1 MAPPASQPPPPLT
14 LVGRSLPPDP
24 ARHEKQLHAVME
36 IAWALR
42 STLHV
47 DTLLPQI
54 MEKVTALMRADRS
67 TFFVVDHA
75 RGELWS
81 KVLQM
86 AGELPRE
93 IRLRIGEGLAGWV
106 AQTGQV
112 VNLVD
117 AYEDPRFDRTW
128 DIKSGYRTQSLL
140 CVPIY
145 DREQRVIAVIQC
157 LNKAERRRFDTEDE
171 ELLRCIGAQCAVA
184 LESAFLYQS
193 LLDRN
198 DALQNA
204 EARLRR
210 ANAELEMLYDL
221 EQLMS
226 ESGDV
231 PSLIRAALDR
241 VCSRLGMRVASVM
254 MIGEGSAPV
263 VAITREGEALAV
275 RSLDMRDAKRLLQQA
290 RVPAHRRIASESE
303 SLVGAAAPLSVCE
316 IFAAPL
322 SDGRSHF
329 GVLELA
335 DRVDAPDDD
344 AWLLRMVSLVASQL
358 ARGIVVRRD
367 REEAERGE
375 RLSLL
380 GHSVGAILHD
390 LRTPMTAIGGFSEL
404 MATEPDE
411 GLRTEYSGRISRALE
426 HMETMTHEVLAFA
439 RGRREVLV
447 QKVYMHQFI
456 DAVRELLVPETQRF
470 GVQLV
475 VSAEYDGVARFD
487 ESKIKR
493 VIFNLAR
500 NACQAMGT
508 GGTFT
513 WRVSRASDDLVLE
526 CRDTGPGIPKEMEGR
541 LFESFATHGKSDG
554 TGLGLA
560 MAKKIIDAHGG
571 SITCQSQPGQGA
583 SFRIALPIR

>member
-14 LVGRSLPPDP
+14 LIARSVPPDP

-36 IAWALR
+36 IAWTLR
-42 STLHV
+42 STLQV
-47 DTLLPQI
+47 DSLLPQI
-54 MEKVTALMRADRS
+54 MDTVTALMRADRS
-67 TFFVVDHA
+67 TFFIVDQS

-81 KVLQM
+81 KVLQL
-86 AGELPRE
+86 AGEQPRE
-93 IRLRIGEGLAGWV
+93 IRLRIGDGLAGWV

-112 VNLVD
+112 LNLAD
-117 AYEDPRFDRTW
+117 AYEDSRFDRTW
-128 DIKSGYRTQSLL
+128 DIKSGYRTRSLL
-140 CVPIY
+140 CMPIH

-157 LNKAERRRFDTEDE
+157 LNKAERRSFDTEDE

-184 LESAFLYQS
+184 LESAFLYQAV
-193 LLDRN
+193 LDRN
-198 DALQNA
+198 AALQ
-204 EARLRR
+204 EAQARVRR

-226 ESGDV
+226 ESDDL
-231 PSLIRAALDR
+231 PALIRGALDR
-241 VCSRLGMRVASVM
+241 VCSLLGMRVASLMLV
-254 MIGEGSAPV
+254 GESSAPV
-263 VAITREGEALAV
+263 YAITRDGQALAV
-275 RSLDMRDAKRLLQQA
+275 PALDPREAKRLLQQA
-290 RVPAHRRIASESE
+290 RLPTHRVVSGDNESVIGGAGVPPVR
-303 SLVGAAAPLSVCE
+303 E
-316 IFAAPL
+316 IFSAPL

-335 DRVDAPDDD
+335 DRVDASEDD
-344 AWLLRMVSLVASQL
+344 AWLSRMVSLVASQL

-367 REEAERGE
+367 REEGERAE

-390 LRTPMTAIGGFSEL
+390 LRTPMTAIGGFAEL
-404 MATEPDE
+404 MAIEQDAAQ
-411 GLRTEYSGRISRALE
+411 RADFSGRIGRALE
-426 HMETMTHEVLAFA
+426 HMETMTHEVLSFA

-447 QKVYMHQFI
+447 QKVYMHQFVE
-456 DAVRELLVPETQRF
+456 AVREMLLPETQQF
-470 GVQLV
+470 GVQLIV
-475 VSAEYDGVARFD
+475 NAEYDGVARFD

-500 NACQAMGT
+500 NACQAMGA
-508 GGTFT
+508 GGAFT
-513 WRVSRASDDLVLE
+513 WSVRRHSEDLLLE

-560 MAKKIIDAHGG
+560 MAKKIVDAHGG
-571 SITCQSQPGQGA
+571 SITCASEPGQGA
-583 SFRIALPIR
+583 TFRIALPIR

>member
-1 MAPPASQPPPPLT
+1 MAPPASQPPPPLA
-14 LVGRSLPPDP
+14 LVVRSVPPDP

-67 TFFVVDHA
+67 TFFVVDPA

-93 IRLRIGEGLAGWV
+93 IRLRIGDGLAGWV
-106 AQTGQV
+106 AQTGQI
-112 VNLVD
+112 VNLAD

-157 LNKAERRRFDTEDE
+157 LNKTERRRFDTEDE

-198 DALQNA
+198 AALQEA

-231 PSLIRAALDR
+231 PALIRAALDR
-241 VCSRLGMRVASVM
+241 VCSLLGMRFASVM
-254 MIGEGSAPV
+254 LLGEGSAPV
-263 VAITREGEALAV
+263 HAITREGEVLAV
-275 RSLDMRDAKRLLQQA
+275 APLDTRDARRLLQQA
-290 RVPAHRRIASESE
+290 RVPAHRVVVSETE
-303 SLVGAAAPLSVCE
+303 SLVGGAAPTPVRE

-335 DRVDAPDDD
+335 ERVDAPDDD
-344 AWLLRMVSLVASQL
+344 PWLLR
-358 ARGIVVRRD
+358 VV
-367 REEAERGE
+367 
-375 RLSLL
+375 
-380 GHSVGAILHD
+380 
-390 LRTPMTAIGGFSEL
+390 
-404 MATEPDE
+404 
-411 GLRTEYSGRISRALE
+411 
-426 HMETMTHEVLAFA
+426 
-439 RGRREVLV
+439 
-447 QKVYMHQFI
+447 
-456 DAVRELLVPETQRF
+456 
-470 GVQLV
+470 
-475 VSAEYDGVARFD
+475 
-487 ESKIKR
+487 
-493 VIFNLAR
+493 
-500 NACQAMGT
+500 
-508 GGTFT
+508 
-513 WRVSRASDDLVLE
+513 
-526 CRDTGPGIPKEMEGR
+526 
-541 LFESFATHGKSDG
+541 
-554 TGLGLA
+554 
-560 MAKKIIDAHGG
+560 
-571 SITCQSQPGQGA
+571 
-583 SFRIALPIR
+583 